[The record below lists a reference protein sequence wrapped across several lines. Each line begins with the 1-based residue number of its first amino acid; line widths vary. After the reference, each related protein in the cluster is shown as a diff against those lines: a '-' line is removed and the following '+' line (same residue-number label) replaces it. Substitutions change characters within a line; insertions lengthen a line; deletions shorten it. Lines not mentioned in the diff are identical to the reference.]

1 MSIVELQIRHDF
13 GRFALDVKA
22 SSEGP
27 VLGIFGPSGSGKS
40 TILNAIAG
48 FMHPQHAHLSIRT
61 RTVCRTPGG
70 TVVPPH
76 RREVGYVT
84 QDALLFPHLGVRGN
98 LAFSPR
104 CLGLDSL
111 GGKRI
116 LEVLRLGPLLER
128 PVQELSGGEKQRV
141 ALGRALLSQPQLLL
155 LDEPMSALD
164 ARLAREVLALL
175 LEIKRTLQIPMLL
188 VSHEESEMAA
198 LADDC
203 ILLENGRV
211 VAQGPPLQIL
221 ARPGRLGGFDNIL
234 RLEVARH
241 EAERGI
247 TWLALPGQQQLAMP
261 LATAAVGQAVS
272 VGIHADEIILCR
284 QRPDGLSARNAVRCL
299 VDSVSEAGTDS
310 LVRLKVG
317 EVRLFVHVTHAA
329 VEELGLKPEGDVVAI
344 IKSNSVVR
352 LQV

>member
-1 MSIVELQIRHDF
+1 MSIVDLQIRHDF

-22 SSEGP
+22 SSAGP

-40 TILNAIAG
+40 TILNAISG
-48 FMHPQHAHLSIRT
+48 FVHPQHAHISIMT

-84 QDALLFPHLGVRGN
+84 QDALLFPHLSVRGN

-111 GGKRI
+111 GGKRV
-116 LEVLRLGPLLER
+116 LDVLRLAPLLER
-128 PVQELSGGEKQRV
+128 RVQELSGGEKQRV

-164 ARLAREVLALL
+164 SRLAREVLALL
-175 LEIKRTLQIPMLL
+175 MEVKRTLQVPMLL
-188 VSHEESEMAA
+188 VSHQESEMAA

-211 VAQGPPLQIL
+211 AAQGPPLQIL
-221 ARPGRLGGFDNIL
+221 ARPGRLGGLDNIL

-241 EAERGI
+241 EPERGI
-247 TWLALPGQQQLAMP
+247 TWLVLPGQQQLAMP
-261 LATAAVGQAVS
+261 LSTAAAGQTVS
-272 VGIHADEIILCR
+272 VGVHADEIILCR
-284 QRPDGLSARNAVRCL
+284 QRPEGLSARNVVRCL
-299 VDSVSEAGTDS
+299 VDGLGAAGTDS
-310 LVRLKVG
+310 LVRLKLG
-317 EVRLFVHVTHAA
+317 ELRLLAHVTHAA
-329 VEELGLKPEGDVVAI
+329 VEELGLQPEGEVFAI
-344 IKSNSVVR
+344 IKSNSVIR
-352 LQV
+352 LAV